1 MIIKRMIWLLIVSVF
16 FVQTGI
22 GYTQTK
28 QQLKVGEDFPGF
40 FSTDLDGNMFFLK
53 DHVGENAEYKHAG
66 IIFSFCASW
75 CKPCKKEIPE
85 LEKLH
90 AKYADKGIAA
100 YLIAVGEDKAKVR
113 EFTSEMGTSLPVLV
127 DRYQKALE
135 QVGRP
140 GLPHTIFIDNSG
152 KVRFVNTGF
161 SEETAAEI
169 LERLENEIKTVI
181 DSGSS
186 AR

>member
-1 MIIKRMIWLLIVSVF
+1 MIKRLIWPVLLSLILM
-16 FVQTGI
+16 QPCI
-22 GYTQTK
+22 GYAQNK
-28 QQLKVGEDFPGF
+28 QQLKIGDDFPGF
-40 FSTDLDGNMFFLK
+40 FSTDLEGNMFFLK
-53 DHVGENAEYKHAG
+53 DHIGEDAEFKHAG

-100 YLIAVGEDKAKVR
+100 YLIAVGEDKTKVG
-113 EFTSEMGTSLPVLV
+113 EFISDLGTSLPVLV

-140 GLPHTIFIDNSG
+140 GLPHTVFIDRAG

-161 SEETAAEI
+161 SENTAGEI
-169 LERLENEIKTVI
+169 MERLENEIKTVA

-186 AR
+186 SE